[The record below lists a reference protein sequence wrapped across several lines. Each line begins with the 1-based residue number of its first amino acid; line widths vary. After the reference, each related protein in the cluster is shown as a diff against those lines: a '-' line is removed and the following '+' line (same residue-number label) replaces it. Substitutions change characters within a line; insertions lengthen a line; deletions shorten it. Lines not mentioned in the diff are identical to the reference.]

1 MESLI
6 YDFFSYESTLAA
18 ATNDNATTPAQDF
31 TSDWAPGQ

>member
-6 YDFFSYESTLAA
+6 YDFFSYESTI
-18 ATNDNATTPAQDF
+18 ATNDTATAPAQDF